1 MRNSMTADYDIITV
15 GGGIGGASL
24 AKAMAERG
32 NRVLVLEREVQF
44 KDRVRGE
51 FLMPWGVAEAEAL
64 GLYDVLMER
73 AGGHHPTGWDPRL
86 AGASVGVRDLAATT
100 PSGKHAMTFYHP
112 TAQEALLRAAESAG
126 AEVRRGARV
135 TGVTAGDPPRLKF
148 ELDGRTETEGAR
160 LVVGADGRTS
170 MVRKWAGFE
179 VKQDDDEQWLAG
191 VLFEN
196 TRAPAE
202 SSGLFFNPFIS
213 RLALMFPQKEGRARF
228 YFGARSTEPKMAGEK
243 DLPRFVEASV
253 KAGIPP
259 EYFEGARPAGPL
271 ATFSGADTWVDHPF
285 RDGVALIGDA
295 AAQSDQTWGQGMAM
309 TFRDARILRDA
320 LLANDDWDAA
330 GQAYAAEHDRH
341 FQALHTVEGWF
352 TALMM
357 EPGPEADAR
366 RAKALPAIAMDET
379 RLHDAFL
386 SGPECAPTDEAA
398 RRRFFGEE

>member
-1 MRNSMTADYDIITV
+1 
-15 GGGIGGASL
+15 
-24 AKAMAERG
+24 
-32 NRVLVLEREVQF
+32 
-44 KDRVRGE
+44 
-51 FLMPWGVAEAEAL
+51 
-64 GLYDVLMER
+64 
-73 AGGHHPTGWDPRL
+73 
-86 AGASVGVRDLAATT
+86 
-100 PSGKHAMTFYHP
+100 
-112 TAQEALLRAAESAG
+112 
-126 AEVRRGARV
+126 
-135 TGVTAGDPPRLKF
+135 
-148 ELDGRTETEGAR
+148 
-160 LVVGADGRTS
+160 
-170 MVRKWAGFE
+170 
-179 VKQDDDEQWLAG
+179 

-196 TRAPAE
+196 TPAPSD
-202 SSGLFFNPFIS
+202 SSGLFFNPFTS
-213 RLALMFPQKEGRARF
+213 RLALMFPQGDGRARF

-243 DLPRFVEASV
+243 DLPRFVEESV
-253 KAGIPP
+253 RAGMPR

-271 ATFSGADTWVDHPF
+271 ATFSGADTWVDHPY
-285 RDGVALIGDA
+285 RDGAALIGDA

-330 GQAYAAEHDRH
+330 GDAYAVEHDRH

-386 SGPECAPTDEAA
+386 SGPDCAPVDEAA

>member
-1 MRNSMTADYDIITV
+1 MTADYDIITV
-15 GGGIGGASL
+15 GGGLGGASL

-32 NRVLVLEREVQF
+32 YRVLVLERETQF

-73 AGGHHPTGWDPRL
+73 AGGHHPTIWEPRL
-86 AGASVGVRDLAATT
+86 AGASIGVRDLAATT
-100 PSGKHAMTFYHP
+100 TVGKHAMTFYHP
-112 TAQEALLRAAESAG
+112 AAQEAVLYAAECAP
-126 AEVRRGARV
+126 AVTWTGARV
-135 TGVTAGDPPRLKF
+135 TGVTPGDPAKVTF
-148 ELDGRTETEGAR
+148 EVVGDVHTATAR

-179 VKQDDDEQWLAG
+179 VKQDPDEQWLAG
-191 VLFEN
+191 MLFEN
-196 TRAPAE
+196 TPAPPE

-213 RLALMFPQKEGRARF
+213 RLSLMFPQGEGRARF

-243 DLPRFVEASV
+243 DLPRFVEESV
-253 KAGIPP
+253 RAGMPR

-271 ATFSGADTWVDHPF
+271 ATFSGADTWVDHPY
-285 RDGVALIGDA
+285 RDGAALIGDA

-330 GQAYAAEHDRH
+330 GDAYAVEHDRH

-386 SGPECAPTDEAA
+386 SGPDCAPVDEAA